1 MVIDVILLLAAA
13 FLLVTS
19 IVFNGDTAPKFFSH
33 RIYLVETNAF
43 SLVKDGSA
51 LITEQA
57 ETENIA
63 PGNIIIF
70 SDDSEEARIGEVRE
84 SKLEDGVYTFI
95 IRNDLEEEMT
105 IGQSHILGKGIY
117 YSEIIGWLI
126 SFALSPA
133 GVCLIAVL
141 PCAAFIVF
149 EIIASLKRGAQQSEF
164 ETVKKQ
170 DEIPTYLPPRQDY
183 IPPEERPAF
192 LYERDRLMEEAGLFS
207 PPQKKTQQKQEE
219 RIPISGRD
227 IDKLI
232 KETRAKHLAGGAS
245 SNKQQGHLDNSEYSD
260 YPEPRERQFYRDDGQ
275 RDPRAFA
282 SRETEDFPGH
292 RDYADSR
299 SRQFREAPPVQRSP
313 QPIIIDENETRNIF
327 EHSVESDARE
337 QQREESA
344 EIATKPSFP
353 SSHGERNRSDDV
365 KRYEP
370 PKRNPPK
377 LAPRVSRLDSLLQE
391 ESADSYDIDDILKSI
406 EKNK

>member
-1 MVIDVILLLAAA
+1 MLITSVI
-13 FLLVTS
+13 FS
-19 IVFNGDTAPKFFSH
+19 GDTAPKIFSH

-43 SLVKDGSA
+43 SLVKEGSA

-70 SDDSEEARIGEVRE
+70 SDDAEEARIGEIRE
-84 SKLEDGVYTFI
+84 VTLDDGVYTFTI
-95 IRNDLEEEMT
+95 KNDLEEEMT

-141 PCAAFIVF
+141 PCAAFIVL
-149 EIIASLKRGAQQSEF
+149 EIIASLKRNNQQSEF

-170 DEIPTYLPPRQDY
+170 DEIPTYLPPQDY
-183 IPPEERPAF
+183 IPPDERPAF
-192 LYERDRLMEEAGLFS
+192 SYERDRLMEEAGLFS
-207 PPQKKTQQKQEE
+207 PPQKKTPPKQEE

-232 KETRAKHLAGGAS
+232 KETRAKHLAGS
-245 SNKQQGHLDNSEYSD
+245 SSDMQQGRYER
-260 YPEPRERQFYRDDGQ
+260 PEIQEQQFYPNNEQ
-275 RDPRAFA
+275 RDPYGFND
-282 SRETEDFPGH
+282 SGEPEDFRGYREYSEP
-292 RDYADSR
+292 R
-299 SRQFREAPPVQRSP
+299 SQQFRQAPPMQEPPR
-313 QPIIIDENETRNIF
+313 PIIIDEDETRNIF
-327 EHSVESDARE
+327 EHPIESE
-337 QQREESA
+337 QEQLQDEPAHRS
-344 EIATKPSFP
+344 SFRR
-353 SSHGERNRSDDV
+353 SRNERNMSDDA
-365 KRYEP
+365 KHYEP

-406 EKNK
+406 ENNK